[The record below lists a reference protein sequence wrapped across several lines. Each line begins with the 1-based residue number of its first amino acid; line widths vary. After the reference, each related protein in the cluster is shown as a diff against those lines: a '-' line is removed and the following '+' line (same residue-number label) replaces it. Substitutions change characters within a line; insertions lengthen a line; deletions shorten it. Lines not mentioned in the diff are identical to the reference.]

1 MSLDGKLLARAKER
15 LEKLRRE
22 NEAENERRR
31 EETYAKNPRI
41 RAIDQQLRETMI
53 SAVGAALSGGDA
65 LEALAAVKERNIELQ
80 ERRAFEL
87 ARMNLAVDY
96 LDDKYMCPD
105 CHDTG
110 SRGTELCHCL
120 LELYRQ
126 EQAKELSA
134 LLKLG
139 EETFESFDP
148 EYYDDTPDPETGRS
162 ARDTMMKIYSV
173 CRKYAIN
180 FSDNSQ
186 NLFLYGGPGL
196 GKTFLSTCIARV
208 VAESG
213 FSVVYETAVNALGK
227 YDALRF
233 GRGDT
238 DALAEEIERLESCDL
253 LILDDLGAEYTTQPT
268 VSALYTLVNAR
279 LTGKRKT
286 IISSNLSVDELE
298 KRYTPA
304 IASRLSGEY
313 TVLPF
318 VGEDIRRLRR
328 EQRFTK
334 PKDR

>member
-1 MSLDGKLLARAKER
+1 MSLDGKLLARARER
-15 LEKLRRE
+15 LERMRRD
-22 NEAENERRR
+22 NQAEAVRRR
-31 EETYAKNPRI
+31 EKVYAGNPEIRRI
-41 RAIDQQLRETMI
+41 DTELQETML

-65 LEALAAVKERNIELQ
+65 LEALAAVKEKNIDLQ
-80 ERRAFEL
+80 EQRGYEL
-87 ARMNLAVDY
+87 TRMGLPVDY
-96 LDDKYMCPD
+96 LDERYMCPD

-110 SRGTELCHCL
+110 SRGTQICHCL
-120 LELYRQ
+120 MELYKQ

-148 EYYDDTPDPETGRS
+148 TYYDDTPDPETGRS
-162 ARDTMMKIYSV
+162 VRDAMMNIYNV

-186 NLFLYGGPGL
+186 NLFLSGGPGL

-213 FSVVYETAVNALGK
+213 FSVVYETAVSALGK
-227 YDALRF
+227 YDSLRF
-233 GRGDT
+233 GRGDAET
-238 DALAEEIERLESCDL
+238 LAGEIERIENCDL

-279 LTGKRKT
+279 LTGRKKT
-286 IISSNLSVDELE
+286 IISSNLSAGELGS
-298 KRYTPA
+298 RYTPA

-313 TVLPF
+313 LFLPF
-318 VGEDIRRLRR
+318 AGEDIRKLRR
-328 EQRFTK
+328 ERRFTK
-334 PKDR
+334 QESR